1 MSLEIE
7 DNEKMIK
14 TCRAILESCEK
25 TFVWAEDP
33 DQDPD
38 QDLTPNKP
46 FNIYLPHPQID
57 KELHDL
63 FEIFSNATYLYDQMN
78 ATCTLD
84 EEWVELG
91 TYAMDR
97 NIGLCFSRFTLKPQ
111 YVEQVKT
118 YFNHRLNELQ
128 ESVLGHVEK

>member
-7 DNEKMIK
+7 DKEKMIK

-25 TFVWAEDP
+25 PFIWAEDP
-33 DQDPD
+33 DQEYS
-38 QDLTPNKP
+38 PNMP
-46 FNIYLPHPQID
+46 FNLSFPHRQID
-57 KELHDL
+57 NELNNL
-63 FEIFSNATYLYDQMN
+63 FETFSNSRYLYDQMN

-97 NIGLCFSRFTLKPQ
+97 NIGLCFSKFTLKPE
-111 YVEQVKT
+111 YVERVKT
-118 YFNHRLNELQ
+118 YFNNRLIELQ
-128 ESVLGHVEK
+128 KSSSKIGS